1 MTATIGIV
9 GVPSSAGAY
18 APGQE
23 LAPRALRDAGLIERL
38 QGQGLQVVDHGD
50 DPVWRWRPDRN
61 RPRSQNLSTVVAQA
75 KATAGRVQTVMTAGE
90 FALVLGGDCTIE
102 LGTVAGCL
110 ACNDP
115 DRVGLI
121 YFDLHA
127 DLNTPESVVDGALDW
142 MGMAHL
148 LGEEQATEP
157 LSRFGPR
164 FPLLSSEQ
172 VLLFGVGRD
181 QCTEWEREAISRRS
195 LPTISVDRVATDPEG
210 AAGETLAWAGTRF
223 DRILVHFDVDVIDF
237 TDAPLSENTGRNIGL
252 TFDRAMRA
260 LAALLAGDR
269 IAALTVTELNP
280 LHGEE
285 DGSTLAEF
293 VDRLAEALSGLAPA
307 WSGT

>member
-23 LAPRALRDAGLIERL
+23 LAPRALRDAGLVERL
-38 QGQGLQVVDHGD
+38 RGHGLQIVDHGD
-50 DPVWRWRPDRN
+50 SPVWRWRPDRD
-61 RPRSQNLSTVVAQA
+61 RPRAQNLSTVVAQA
-75 KATAGRVQTVMTAGE
+75 QATAERVRTVLTSGG
-90 FALVLGGDCTIE
+90 FALVLGGDCTVE

-110 ACNDP
+110 ACRDP
-115 DRVGLI
+115 DRVGLF
-121 YFDLHA
+121 YFDVHA

-148 LGEEQATEP
+148 LGEVQATEP

-164 FPLLSSEQ
+164 YPLLSSEQ

-181 QCTEWEREAISRRS
+181 QCTEWEREAIARRS
-195 LPTISVDRVATDPEG
+195 LQTIPLDLVAADPEG
-210 AAGETLAWAGTRF
+210 AAGEALAWARTRF
-223 DRILVHFDVDVIDF
+223 DTVLVHFDVDVIDF
-237 TDAPLSENTGRNIGL
+237 SDAPLSENTGRNIGL
-252 TFDRAMRA
+252 PFDSAMRA
-260 LAALLAGDR
+260 LSALLAGDR

-285 DGSTLAEF
+285 DGLTLAAF
-293 VDRLAEALSGLAPA
+293 VDRLTAALSGVHSTGAG
-307 WSGT
+307 S